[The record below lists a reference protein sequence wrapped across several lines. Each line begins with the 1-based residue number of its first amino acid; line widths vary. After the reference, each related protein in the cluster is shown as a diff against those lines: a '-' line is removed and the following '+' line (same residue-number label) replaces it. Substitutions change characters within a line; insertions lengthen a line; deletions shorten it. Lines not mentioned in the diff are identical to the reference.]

1 VRPRVALVSARAA
14 RAHDED
20 LEPLA
25 AALAGEG
32 IAAEVADWD
41 EPRVDWAAFDLA
53 VLRSTWDYAE
63 RITEFLAWIERISR
77 LTVLLNPAAVVR
89 WNTDKHYLRELAAAG
104 VPVVTTRFIE
114 PKASAAAA
122 LTAFL
127 AQEPGAELVVKP
139 AIGAGS
145 RDAARYRRSEL
156 AAATAHAGRLLEAG
170 RSVMLQPYLEQV
182 EREGETAL
190 IYLGGRFSHAVR
202 KGPLLRMGGEPVSGL
217 FAPEQITPR
226 SPSAAQ
232 LDVAQRALAALPFPA
247 DPVYARVDLLGS
259 ASGRPVLLELE
270 LTEPSLFF
278 PGAPGAAARLAA
290 HLRDQLP
297 LASR

>member
-1 VRPRVALVSARAA
+1 MRPRAALVSARAA
-14 RAHDED
+14 RGHDED

-25 AALAGEG
+25 AALADED
-32 IAAEVADWD
+32 IAAEVAEWD

-63 RITEFLAWIERISR
+63 RLAEFLAWTERVSR

-104 VPVVTTRFIE
+104 VPVVATRFIE
-114 PKASAAAA
+114 PKANAAAA
-122 LTAFL
+122 LAAFL
-127 AQEPGAELVVKP
+127 ARERAAELVVKP

-170 RSVMLQPYLEQV
+170 RSVMLQPYLDQV
-182 EREGETAL
+182 ERDGETAL
-190 IYLGGRFSHAVR
+190 IYFGGRFSHAVR
-202 KGPLLRMGGEPVSGL
+202 KGPLLTAGGGMVNGL
-217 FAPEQITPR
+217 FAPEQISPR

-232 LDVAQRALAALPFPA
+232 LDVAQRALAALPFAA

-259 ASGRPVLLELE
+259 ASGGPLLLELE
-270 LTEPSLFF
+270 LTEPSLFLA
-278 PGAPGAAARLAA
+278 GAPGGAARLAA